1 MKILIV
7 SDFFVPH
14 YSGGGERRY
23 FEIARRL
30 VERGHE
36 VDVITMRIKGV
47 PDHEKIHGINVYH
60 LGPEIHAPPVRS
72 SIDFIR
78 FMLAVFMWIIRR
90 KYDIIDAQTYSPL
103 IPSLLASKLRRIPML
118 ATIHDVSSEGH
129 DQWIQSSWIASLLER
144 ILMRLPYNGII
155 TVSESTASAI
165 RGFHGRKKDDIH
177 VLPNGVDLDL
187 IDSVRADE
195 DNSIIFV
202 GRLAPH
208 KHVDHLINVFRGL
221 SAQFKDLN
229 LRIIGDGVERNRLL
243 KMVEDPGL
251 GERVSFQHSLSYPE
265 VISNIKGSKVLVL
278 PSTREGFGIVLAEAG
293 ACRVPAVAYK
303 SGGVVEVIKDG
314 VNGFLVEPLNMEEL
328 HHKIRK
334 LLEDDK
340 LREKMGEN
348 GRRIVEERF
357 IWDIIVDG
365 LEEIYMQHI

>member
-1 MKILIV
+1 
-7 SDFFVPH
+7 
-14 YSGGGERRY
+14 
-23 FEIARRL
+23 
-30 VERGHE
+30 
-36 VDVITMRIKGV
+36 
-47 PDHEKIHGINVYH
+47 
-60 LGPEIHAPPVRS
+60 
-72 SIDFIR
+72 
-78 FMLAVFMWIIRR
+78 
-90 KYDIIDAQTYSPL
+90 
-103 IPSLLASKLRRIPML
+103 
-118 ATIHDVSSEGH
+118 
-129 DQWIQSSWIASLLER
+129 
-144 ILMRLPYNGII
+144 
-155 TVSESTASAI
+155 
-165 RGFHGRKKDDIH
+165 
-177 VLPNGVDLDL
+177 
-187 IDSVRADE
+187 
-195 DNSIIFV
+195 
-202 GRLAPH
+202 
-208 KHVDHLINVFRGL
+208 
-221 SAQFKDLN
+221 
-229 LRIIGDGVERNRLL
+229 VERNRLL